1 MVQSGM
7 QICTSVGSNFGA
19 NREVRTM
26 SRSSNAAAPFI
37 IGLVIFGALALG
49 AGPAFE
55 WLKTQ
60 FLNKE
65 EAANQMSEKQNRRK
79 WCADVFES
87 ESISQADHTYC
98 ADIWQD

>member
-1 MVQSGM
+1 M
-7 QICTSVGSNFGA
+7 
-19 NREVRTM
+19 R
-26 SRSSNAAAPFI
+26 RSSDTVAPFF
-37 IGLVIFGALALG
+37 IGLVIFGALALN

-60 FLNKE
+60 FLNRE
-65 EAANQMSEKQNRRK
+65 EAANQESAEQNRRK

-98 ADIWQD
+98 KDIWND

>member
-1 MVQSGM
+1 MRRAANLV
-7 QICTSVGSNFGA
+7 VGA
-19 NREVRTM
+19 NREVRIM

-60 FLNKE
+60 FFNKE
-65 EAANQMSEKQNRRK
+65 EASNQESEEQNRRK

-87 ESISQADHTYC
+87 ESISQADHSYC
-98 ADIWQD
+98 ADIWKD

>member
-1 MVQSGM
+1 MALLG
-7 QICTSVGSNFGA
+7 TNFGA

-60 FLNKE
+60 LLNSE
-65 EAANQMSEKQNRRK
+65 EAANQESEEQNRRK

-87 ESISQADHTYC
+87 ESISQADYTYC
-98 ADIWQD
+98 ADIWKD

>member
-1 MVQSGM
+1 
-7 QICTSVGSNFGA
+7 
-19 NREVRTM
+19 M
-26 SRSSNAAAPFI
+26 SKPSNAAAPFI
-37 IGLVIFGALALG
+37 IGLIIFGAIALG

-55 WLKTQ
+55 WIKTQ
-60 FLNKE
+60 FINKE
-65 EAANQMSEKQNRRK
+65 EAANQMSEEQNRRK

>member
-1 MVQSGM
+1 
-7 QICTSVGSNFGA
+7 
-19 NREVRTM
+19 M
-26 SRSSNAAAPFI
+26 SRSSGTAAPFI

-49 AGPAFE
+49 AEPAFE

-60 FLNKE
+60 LFDRE
-65 EAANQMSEKQNRRK
+65 AAANQASEEQNRRK

-98 ADIWQD
+98 ADIWKD